1 MPEIISTDISQIY
14 KEMSNINQSE
24 LIMHHDSSL
33 RLSEQEP
40 SRVQLNAPKM
50 ALEHRYHEA
59 LREHPLPSFPKRK
72 WERKNKSDGH
82 CKVSDGQ
89 ENEEIYV
96 VYHRISLSDS
106 QFFTDIS
113 RKAKL
118 QGVVPWE
125 QSSGNRK
132 LPSKILQ
139 HSLS

>member
-1 MPEIISTDISQIY
+1 MKPSENTRFQTSQRENG
-14 KEMSNINQSE
+14 KEKINW
-24 LIMHHDSSL
+24 
-33 RLSEQEP
+33 
-40 SRVQLNAPKM
+40 M
-50 ALEHRYHEA
+50 AIVRYQ
-59 LREHPLPSFPKRK
+59 F
-72 WERKNKSDGH
+72 
-82 CKVSDGQ
+82 Q

-139 HSLS
+139 NNLS